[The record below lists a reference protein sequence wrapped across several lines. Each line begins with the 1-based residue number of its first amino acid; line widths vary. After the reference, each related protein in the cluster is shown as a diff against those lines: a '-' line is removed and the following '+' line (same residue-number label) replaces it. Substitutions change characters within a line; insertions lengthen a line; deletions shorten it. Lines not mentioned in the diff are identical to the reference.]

1 MLGII
6 TKDLYQ
12 NFYISSKRMTFIV
25 NYFVIASSI
34 LLVKNVYGLVFATLI
49 WIPFVVTPILLQ
61 VASERDDQTNY
72 YKILITMPITK
83 KDIISARY
91 ILGLVFTLVNLVV
104 SALGMVVHVY
114 VFKSISSTLGVYIIS
129 ASFILSL
136 LSLAINYLAYIVL
149 GSRGIFISAVITGI
163 VLIGYY
169 FQPSFLNFEILLNNI
184 MRMQPST
191 LIVIGLICSASS
203 VLVSYLI
210 SAVYYSKKE
219 IN

>member
-12 NFYISSKRMTFIV
+12 NFYISSKRRTFIV
-25 NYFVIASSI
+25 NYFVIVSSI
-34 LLVKNVYGLVFATLI
+34 LLMKNVYGLVFATLI

-61 VASERDDQTNY
+61 VASERDDKTNY

-83 KDIISARY
+83 RDIISARY
-91 ILGLVFTLVNLVV
+91 ILGLVFTLFNLVI
-104 SALGMVVHVY
+104 SILGMVVHVY
-114 VFKSISSTLGVYIIS
+114 AFKSISLTLGVYIIS
-129 ASFILSL
+129 ASFIFSL

-169 FQPSFLNFEILLNNI
+169 FQPTFINFETLLNNI
-184 MRMQPST
+184 MNMQPSA
-191 LIVIGLICSASS
+191 LIVIGLICSVSS
-203 VLVSYLI
+203 ILVSYLV
-210 SAVYYSKKE
+210 SAAYYSKKE

>member
-12 NFYISSKRMTFIV
+12 NFYISSKRRTFIV
-25 NYFVIASSI
+25 NYFVIVSSI
-34 LLVKNVYGLVFATLI
+34 LLMKNVYGLVFATLI

-61 VASERDDQTNY
+61 VASERDDKTNY

-83 KDIISARY
+83 RDIISARY
-91 ILGLVFTLVNLVV
+91 ILGLVFTLFNLVV
-104 SALGMVVHVY
+104 SVLGMIVHVY
-114 VFKSISSTLGVYIIS
+114 AFKSINLTLGVYIIS
-129 ASFILSL
+129 VSFIFSL

-169 FQPSFLNFEILLNNI
+169 FQPSFLNFETLLINI
-184 MRMQPST
+184 MSMQPSA
-191 LIVIGLICSASS
+191 LIVIGLICSVSCI
-203 VLVSYLI
+203 LVSYLI
-210 SAVYYSKKE
+210 SAAYYSKKE

>member
-12 NFYISSKRMTFIV
+12 NFYIPSKRIAFIV
-25 NYFVIASSI
+25 NYLVIASSI
-34 LLVKNVYGLVFATLI
+34 LLMKNIYGLIFATLI

-91 ILGLVFTLVNLVV
+91 ILGLVFTLFNLVV

-114 VFKSISSTLGVYIIS
+114 VFQRISPTLGVYIIS

-169 FQPSFLNFEILLNNI
+169 FQPSFPNFEMLLNNI
-184 MRMQPST
+184 ISMQPSV

>member
-34 LLVKNVYGLVFATLI
+34 LLVKNLYGLVFATLI
-49 WIPFVVTPILLQ
+49 WIPFVVTLILLQ

-91 ILGLVFTLVNLVV
+91 ILGLVFTLFNLVV

-114 VFKSISSTLGVYIIS
+114 VFKSISPTLGVYIIS

-169 FQPSFLNFEILLNNI
+169 FQPSFPNFEMLLNNI
-184 MRMQPST
+184 ISMQPSV

>member
-12 NFYISSKRMTFIV
+12 NFYIPSKRIAFIV
-25 NYFVIASSI
+25 NYLVIASSI
-34 LLVKNVYGLVFATLI
+34 LLMKNIYGLIFATLI
-49 WIPFVVTPILLQ
+49 WIPFVITPILLQ

-72 YKILITMPITK
+72 YKILITMPVTK
-83 KDIISARY
+83 KDIITARY
-91 ILGLVFTLVNLVV
+91 VLGILFTLFNLVV
-104 SALGMVVHVY
+104 SVLGMLIHVY
-114 VFKSISSTLGVYIIS
+114 AFKSIGLTMGIYIIS
-129 ASFILSL
+129 ASFIFSL
-136 LSLAINYLAYIVL
+136 LSLAMNYLAYIVL
-149 GSRGIFISAVITGI
+149 GSRGIFISAIITGI

-169 FQPSFLNFEILLNNI
+169 FKPSFLNFEIFLSKI
-184 MRMQPST
+184 MDMQPSS
-191 LIVIGLICSASS
+191 LIVIGLICSAFS

>member
-61 VASERDDQTNY
+61 VASERDDKTNY

-91 ILGLVFTLVNLVV
+91 ILGLVFTLFNLVV

-114 VFKSISSTLGVYIIS
+114 VFKSISPTLGVYIIS

-169 FQPSFLNFEILLNNI
+169 FQPSFPNFEMLLNNI
-184 MRMQPST
+184 ISMQPSV